1 MPDVGSIKPPKGQRG
16 RNRRVTLFPK
26 DHSAFGTEFKAGMFR
41 ACGSIKPEEVMI
53 TPPWNLSGFRDLSRS
68 LKSWE
73 DELEAKAKGVKQT
86 TGETTPP
93 ALETDSD
100 ASLSATS
107 TAQSPSSGVISAPER
122 SP

>member
-1 MPDVGSIKPPKGQRG
+1 MPEEGSSQPSKSQR
-16 RNRRVTLFPK
+16 RRSRRVTLFPK
-26 DHSAFGTEFKAGMFR
+26 DHSAFGAEFKAGTYR
-41 ACGSIKPEEVMI
+41 VCGSIKPEEVMI
-53 TPPWNLSGFRDLSRS
+53 TPPWNLSAFRDLSRS

-93 ALETDSD
+93 ALETESD
-100 ASLSATS
+100 ASVSATP
-107 TAQSPSSGVISAPER
+107 TAQSPSSGVISVPRR

>member
-73 DELEAKAKGVKQT
+73 DELEAKAKGAKHT